1 MSRDRMVGAGGVRRI
16 TARWV
21 VCGELVLESA
31 CHLGNG
37 DEGGHVDLPL
47 LRDRAQGLPLL
58 LGTSLAGA
66 LRSHA
71 CDRLHGYCV
80 HEGDEPD
87 PKEAARV
94 SRLFGGRRG
103 DEDGGQSPLIVFDS
117 LAGEAVVEIRDGVAL
132 DAVRGT
138 AAEHLKYDQEV
149 LPAGTR
155 FPVRLEL
162 VVTDPSREAEDLD
175 LLALA
180 LSGFQN
186 GDIPIGARRSRGFGA
201 CRISSWRLERFD
213 LSNREGWMAWLGSDH
228 LAPLAG
234 TSTSNDI
241 VSALRMPADASP
253 RVSPDRRDQICIKV
267 QLRFLGGLLVRSPG
281 QEANAAD
288 ASQLHS
294 GGHPVLPGTSLG
306 GALRAR
312 ALRIARLVRATR
324 GDAIRWVERLF
335 GPRMADDR
343 SRRIEPRA
351 SRLRTSER
359 RVLDARSLRV
369 ARIRVDR
376 FTSGVVDAGLFDEEP
391 TYRGRTDVTL
401 VLRTPEPGELG
412 LLLLVLKDLL
422 AGDLPVG
429 GSGSVGRGVV
439 AGRAVLRLSDQDQP
453 VVLDP
458 EAVADAA
465 TVSLLNGHVR
475 QFHDADTIPE
485 GT

>member
-1 MSRDRMVGAGGVRRI
+1 MTQDRMVGAGGVRRI

-37 DEGGHVDLPL
+37 DEGSHVDLPL

-66 LRSHA
+66 LRSYA
-71 CDRLHGYCV
+71 CDRLHGYYV
-80 HEGDEPD
+80 REGDEPD
-87 PKEAARV
+87 QHDIALV

-117 LAGEAVVEIRDGVAL
+117 LAKEAVVEIRDGVAL
-132 DAVRGT
+132 DAARGT

-162 VVTDPSREAEDLD
+162 VVTDPGREAEDLN

-180 LSGFQN
+180 LSGLQD
-186 GDIPIGARRSRGFGA
+186 GDIPIGARRTRGFGA
-201 CRISSWRLERFD
+201 CRVSCWQIKRFD

-234 TSTSNDI
+234 TPTTNDI
-241 VSALRMPADASP
+241 VSALRTPADASP
-253 RVSPDRRDQICIKV
+253 RVLPDRRDQIRIEV
-267 QLRFLGGLLVRSPG
+267 QLRFQGGLLVRSPG
-281 QEANAAD
+281 HEVNAAD

-294 GGHPVLPGTSLG
+294 GGHPVLPGTSLAG
-306 GALRAR
+306 TLRAR
-312 ALRIARLVRATR
+312 ALRIARVVRATQ
-324 GDAIRWVERLF
+324 GDASRWVERLF

-343 SRRIEPRA
+343 NRRLEPRA
-351 SRLRTSER
+351 SRLWTSER
-359 RVLDARSLRV
+359 RVHDAQSLRV

-376 FTSGVVDAGLFDEEP
+376 FTSGVVDGGLFDEEP

-439 AGRAVLRLSDQDQP
+439 AGRAVLHLPGQDQP

-458 EAVADAA
+458 EAVADAE
-465 TVSLLNGHVR
+465 TVSLLNGHV
-475 QFHDADTIPE
+475 QLFHDADSIPE
-485 GT
+485 ET